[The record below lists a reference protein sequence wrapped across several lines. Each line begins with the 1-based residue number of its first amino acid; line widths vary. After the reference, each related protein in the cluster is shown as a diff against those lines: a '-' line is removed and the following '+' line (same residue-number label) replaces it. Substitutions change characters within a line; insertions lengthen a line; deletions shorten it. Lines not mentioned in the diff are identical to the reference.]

1 MKEAKISE
9 NTSMELGPNSTEA
22 PKQRVLNDKINGL
35 WPVLIV
41 LAFLLITIGNNRLGA
56 DPVVRLDRP
65 KIALVLS
72 GGGARGV
79 AHVGI
84 LKVLEENKVP
94 VDLIVGNSMGSI
106 VGGMYA
112 VGMSPIKMENIL
124 KSIDWKDLFTDR
136 PSEKDLSF
144 RDKRDRQRFARFE
157 IGVKKG
163 KIALPKGII
172 AGQKLNFLLRSL
184 TLQSTGIEHFDE
196 LPIPFRAVATDVNT
210 GEMVLFEKGSLADAM
225 RASMSVPGVFS
236 PVEIEGRILIDGGV
250 VNNIPIDVA
259 RQMGVDIIVAVNVSL
274 PLSSSEELDSVLA
287 ISMQTLGINSAEN
300 FKKQVALLGENDLL
314 ITVNLEEI
322 SSADFH
328 RVKEIIELGEKAA
341 EDFTSQ
347 LRQYS
352 VSTEEY
358 QRFLLKQREDFDFVA
373 PIKIDFV
380 EVNEPERVSIRAVKA
395 KIKIKPGQT
404 VDLEAIEKDLTR
416 IYAIG
421 DFEKVDFRIIK
432 EENKKGLLID
442 TKAKSWGP
450 NYLHFG
456 LNIID
461 DFQGA
466 SYYNLLAEYTM
477 TQLNRLGAEWKT
489 ELQLGK
495 TLGIS
500 TELYQPL
507 VFSGLF
513 FLSLQFRVGQTI
525 SDVYSDDTRIGQYRL
540 SLIQGTFDIGI
551 NFGTWAEL
559 TFGITGG
566 KIHGNPLIGS
576 EDLDD
581 FDINQSTLAVGL
593 DFDQL
598 DNSNFPR
605 YGFSLG
611 SNLYLSEE
619 YLGADASYQ
628 KFEIGVVQ
636 ATSFKRHTFLALFRV
651 GSGLASE
658 IPSYDEFSLGG
669 FLNLSG
675 FREGR
680 FSGDH
685 GGLGAILYYFQL
697 AKIYAAWGDAIY
709 VGGSLETG
717 SVWER
722 PADIDFADVLLSGS
736 VFVGVDTIFGP
747 LYLAWG
753 ISETSPVG
761 RFYLFLGHLF

>member
-1 MKEAKISE
+1 MKEAKMSE
-9 NTSMELGPNSTEA
+9 ITTMELGANSTEA
-22 PKQRVLNDKINGL
+22 PKQRVLNNKMNGL

-41 LAFLLITIGNNRLGA
+41 FALLLVTIDNDRLAA
-56 DPVVRLDRP
+56 DPVLSPDRP

-72 GGGARGV
+72 GGGARGA
-79 AHVGI
+79 AHVGV
-84 LKVLEENKVP
+84 LKVLEENQVP

-112 VGMSPIKMENIL
+112 LGMSPIKMENIL

-136 PSEKDLSF
+136 PLDKDLSF
-144 RDKRDRQRFARFE
+144 RDKRDRQRFAHFE

-184 TLQSTGIEHFDE
+184 TLQSTGMEHFDE
-196 LPIPFRAVATDVNT
+196 LPIPFRAVATDINT

-236 PVEIEGRILIDGGV
+236 PVEIEGRVLIDGGV

-259 RQMGVDIIVAVNVSL
+259 KQMGVDTIVAVNVGL

-314 ITVNLEEI
+314 ISVNLEEI

-328 RVKEIIELGEKAA
+328 RVTEIIELGEKAA
-341 EDFTSQ
+341 KEFISQ
-347 LRQYS
+347 LTRYS

-358 QRFLLKQREDFDFVA
+358 QRYLMRQRRDFVA
-373 PIKIDFV
+373 PIRIDIV
-380 EVNEPERVSIRAVKA
+380 EVKAPERVSIQAVKS
-395 KIKIKPGQT
+395 KIKTKPGEIL
-404 VDLEAIEKDLTR
+404 DLETIEKDLTR

-421 DFEKVDFRIIK
+421 DFEEVDFRIIK
-432 EENKKGLLID
+432 EANKKKLLID

-466 SYYNLLAEYTM
+466 SYYSLLAEYTM

-495 TLGIS
+495 TLGVS

-507 VFSGLF
+507 TFSGLF

-540 SLIQGTFDIGI
+540 GLLQGTFDIGI

-559 TFGITGG
+559 TLGITGG
-566 KIHGNPLIGS
+566 KIYGNPLIGS

-581 FDINQSTLAVGL
+581 FDITQSTFAVGL
-593 DFDQL
+593 DIDQL

-605 YGFSLG
+605 YGHSLG

-619 YLGADASYQ
+619 FLGADASYQ
-628 KFEIGVVQ
+628 KFEIGVVKT
-636 ATSFKRHTFLALFRV
+636 TSLKRHTFLALFRV
-651 GSGLASE
+651 GSGLESE

-675 FREGR
+675 YREGR

-685 GGLGAILYYFQL
+685 GGLGTIVYYYQL
-697 AKIYAAWGDAIY
+697 AKISAGWGDAFY
-709 VGGSLETG
+709 VGGSVESG
-717 SVWER
+717 GVWGR
-722 PADIDFADVLLSGS
+722 LADIDFADLLLSGS
-736 VFVGVDTIFGP
+736 IFVGVDTIFGP

-753 ISETSPVG
+753 IPETSPVG
-761 RFYLFLGHLF
+761 RFYLFLGHVF